1 MDIDH
6 VHFYVENAASTR
18 NWFSR
23 VLGFEVIAHQITPQ
37 AQIDVL
43 RQNAVIV
50 ILSAPLQCQGAV
62 ADYLRHH
69 PSGVADVGLRVHD
82 IEATVDR
89 AIAAGAELLEPIQ
102 TQTSERGCL
111 RWAKLA
117 AWDGL
122 THTLV
127 ERQGETPILPIFESL
142 HSPLAFPKPH
152 HFVGIDHAVLN
163 VPKGQLQDAVTWYEQ
178 VLGFERQRRFTI
190 QTPRSGL
197 CSQVLIHPDGTAQIP
212 INEPTSANSQ
222 IQEFLDANRGVGIQ
236 HIALQTDD
244 IVQTV
249 AQLRQD
255 GLKFLSVP
263 NAYYDRLADRPGF
276 QSQDTDWSAIAT
288 QEILVDWPQETPEAM
303 LLQVFTETVFPEPT
317 FFFEIIQRQTYQAK
331 GECYRAAGFGEGNF
345 QALFEAIEQE
355 QMKRGRL
362 KEQQT

>member
-1 MDIDH
+1 
-6 VHFYVENAASTR
+6 
-18 NWFSR
+18 
-23 VLGFEVIAHQITPQ
+23 
-37 AQIDVL
+37 
-43 RQNAVIV
+43 
-50 ILSAPLQCQGAV
+50 
-62 ADYLRHH
+62 
-69 PSGVADVGLRVHD
+69 
-82 IEATVDR
+82 
-89 AIAAGAELLEPIQ
+89 
-102 TQTSERGCL
+102 
-111 RWAKLA
+111 
-117 AWDGL
+117 
-122 THTLV
+122 
-127 ERQGETPILPIFESL
+127 
-142 HSPLAFPKPH
+142 
-152 HFVGIDHAVLN
+152 
-163 VPKGQLQDAVTWYEQ
+163 
-178 VLGFERQRRFTI
+178 
-190 QTPRSGL
+190 
-197 CSQVLIHPDGTAQIP
+197 VLIHPDGTAQIP